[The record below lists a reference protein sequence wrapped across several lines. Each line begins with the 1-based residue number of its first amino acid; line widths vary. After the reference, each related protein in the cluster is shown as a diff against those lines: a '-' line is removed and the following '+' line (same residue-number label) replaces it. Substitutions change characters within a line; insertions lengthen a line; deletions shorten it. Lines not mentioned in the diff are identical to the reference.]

1 MTTVENVTI
10 AKKPYKIFFN
20 IIQRNFNL
28 TIRKISVD
36 EQNRIKEDLL
46 SKNYWWEHALTDLD
60 SWITFYYHFETFP
73 RSDNFTNVPHVNLP
87 SYLKTEMLL
96 SPLHLYKKFTG
107 KDTNGLVSLYGL
119 AALNIYFEGNQEA
132 SQIAMGEFLKNL
144 TYQALIQEN
153 DNIFL
158 SFENSTTLIHSIFE
172 AFKRKE
178 KDEIEKRL
186 QISEKIRDKLD
197 MEFDLIEAPPMRIQ
211 LEEEESEIEN
221 EPKPIKF
228 STPLKIEEI
237 DKIYDREKSNF

>member
-73 RSDNFTNVPHVNLP
+73 GSDNFTNVPHVNLP

-132 SQIAMGEFLKNL
+132 SQNCYG
-144 TYQALIQEN
+144 
-153 DNIFL
+153 
-158 SFENSTTLIHSIFE
+158 
-172 AFKRKE
+172 
-178 KDEIEKRL
+178 
-186 QISEKIRDKLD
+186 
-197 MEFDLIEAPPMRIQ
+197 
-211 LEEEESEIEN
+211 
-221 EPKPIKF
+221 
-228 STPLKIEEI
+228 
-237 DKIYDREKSNF
+237 